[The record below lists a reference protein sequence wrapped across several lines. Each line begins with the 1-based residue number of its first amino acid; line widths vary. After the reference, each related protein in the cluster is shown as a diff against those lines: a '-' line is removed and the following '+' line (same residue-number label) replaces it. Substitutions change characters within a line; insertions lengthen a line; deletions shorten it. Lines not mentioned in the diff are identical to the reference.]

1 MKGFLRSIL
10 PSVVVGAVVG
20 LIVLGVGGRILMR
33 IIAHW
38 EGRQPVLSPD
48 GTLTV
53 VTMGTIAGTAAG
65 IIYGLLRRFIKSYPL
80 QIVAFFVFCVV
91 VTLYGVKELL
101 VRPKL
106 LFVGLT
112 LVYCAIVA
120 AVSSKVDTR
129 ASNIEELL

>member
-20 LIVLGVGGRILMR
+20 LIVLGVGGRIIMR

-38 EGRQPVLSPD
+38 EGRHPVLSPG
-48 GTLTV
+48 GTFNIV
-53 VTMGTIAGTAAG
+53 MMGTIAGTAAG
-65 IIYGLLRRFIKSYPL
+65 IIFGLLRRFINSYPL
-80 QIVAFFVFCVV
+80 QIAAFFVFCVV
-91 VTLYGVKELL
+91 FTLYGVKDLL

-112 LVYCAIVA
+112 LAYCTV
-120 AVSSKVDTR
+120 VSLVIHRKSAGR
-129 ASNIEELL
+129 